1 MRKTVASRAVGT
13 DARSRI
19 LAATEE
25 LALERGPRN
34 VSIEAVASRAGLSK
48 GGVLY
53 HFRTKADLLAALVT
67 SHIEASVALVEESL
81 AKGSRPNALA
91 EALIDAHRRVRA
103 GPVPPPSGVLAAAAE
118 NPEFL
123 EPLRQHQVET
133 VARLRSE
140 SADPDLATMAFLA
153 LEGLKALRL
162 FGFDVLDVTE
172 EDAVLE
178 RMGTLLRSEVERA

>member
-1 MRKTVASRAVGT
+1 MSKTAGGRAVGG
-13 DARSRI
+13 DARRRI

-25 LALERGPRN
+25 LALERGPGN
-34 VSIEAVASRAGLSK
+34 ISIEAVASRAGLSK

-53 HFRTKADLLAALVT
+53 HFRTKADLLAALVS
-67 SHIEASVALVEESL
+67 SHIEANSVLVEESL
-81 AKGSRPNALA
+81 ARGARPNALA

-103 GPVPPPSGVLAAAAE
+103 GPMPPPSGVLAAAAE

-123 EPLRQHQVET
+123 EPLRHHQAET

-140 SADPDLATMAFLA
+140 SADPDLAMVTFLA

-162 FGFDVLDVTE
+162 FGFDVLDAPD
-172 EDAVLE
+172 EDAVLQ
-178 RMGTLLRSEVERA
+178 RMRTLLRTGEAV